1 MNDFRFAIRQ
11 LLKNPGFT
19 VVAVLTLALG
29 MGANTAI
36 FSLVNAIMLRP
47 PPFREPQRLMYLS
60 ERSSH
65 LEGMSI
71 SYPNLVDW
79 QKQTAAFENI
89 AGFRSEGY
97 NLTGGDVPER
107 VQGFSVSANFFSTLG
122 VAPFQGRTFRPD
134 EDQPGAPRVVVI
146 SEGLWQRRFGGEPT
160 ILGRSI
166 QLDAESH
173 VVIGIM
179 PAAFQFPREVE
190 LWTPLGVLGGMSSWQ
205 NRGNHPGIYAIAR
218 LKPGVTT
225 EQARADMDTI
235 TTRLAQQYP
244 DTNAGSG
251 ATVMTL
257 RERMVQQPRPALLML
272 LGAVGFVLLIACAN
286 LANLLMARSAAR
298 AKEIAIR
305 SALGAGRG
313 RIIRQLLCESLM
325 LSILGA
331 IAGLLL
337 AFWGVGLLRQ
347 MIPAEL
353 QESIVI
359 TVDGLVLAFTAVL
372 ALLTGL
378 GFGLVPAL
386 QSSKPDL
393 NETLKEGGRG
403 AGKGRKPH
411 RLRHA
416 LVIAETALAMVL
428 LVGASLL
435 IRSFDRAQKVSSG
448 LGPEGVFTTS
458 ISLPVLKYKE
468 RRDQLA
474 FFEKLLERV
483 SALPGIRDAGG
494 TRTLLGGSQT
504 TYLVEG
510 EPAPEAGRSPIC
522 DFAAVSPDYFKV
534 IGIRL
539 LRGRVFTPAD
549 NQKAVRVAVVDEK
562 FARKHWKDGDA
573 IGKRISTGDTNK
585 WLTIVGVVG
594 HVKNYGVDRDSR
606 QELYLPFAQQ
616 PSASMTLVIKAANA
630 VAAAGLRTAVR
641 EMDPDQPLTTIR
653 PMEQILADQVAPR
666 RITMML
672 LSVFSGIALALAA
685 VGIYGVM
692 AYNASQRTREIGVR
706 MALGARSA
714 DVLIMVLRQSAR
726 PVLVGAVVGLVS
738 ALAMTRLM
746 VTLVFGVS
754 TLDPFTYALMP
765 VTLLAVAFVA
775 SYLPARRAASV
786 DPMEALRYE

>member
-1 MNDFRFAIRQ
+1 MNDLRFAIRQ

-19 VVAVLTLALG
+19 IVAVLTLALG

-47 PPFREPQRLMYLS
+47 PPFPEPERLMYLS
-60 ERSSH
+60 ERSPD
-65 LEGMSI
+65 LEAMSI

-79 QKQTAAFENI
+79 QKQSATFENI
-89 AGFRSEGY
+89 AGFRTEGY
-97 NLTGGDVPER
+97 NLTGGELPER
-107 VQGFSVSANFFSTLG
+107 VQGFRVSANFFATLG
-122 VAPFQGRTFRPD
+122 VVPLHGRTFRPD
-134 EDQPGAPRVVVI
+134 EDQPSAPRVVII
-146 SEGLWQRRFGGEPT
+146 SEGLWQRRFGRDLT
-160 ILGRSI
+160 ILGRPV

-190 LWTPLGVLGGMSSWQ
+190 LWTPLGVLGGMSSWK

-218 LKPGVTT
+218 LKPGVTA

-235 TTRLAQQYP
+235 TSRLAQQYP
-244 DTNAGSG
+244 DTNARSG
-251 ATVMTL
+251 ASVMTL

-325 LSILGA
+325 LSSLGA
-331 IAGLLL
+331 MAGLLL

-353 QESIVI
+353 QESIDI
-359 TVDGLVLAFTAVL
+359 TVDAIVLQFTAVL
-372 ALLTGL
+372 ALLTAL

-403 AGKGRKPH
+403 AGEGRRPH

-416 LVIAETALAMVL
+416 LIISETALAMVL

-448 LGPEGVFTTS
+448 LNPVGVFTTS
-458 ISLPVLKYKE
+458 FSLPILKYKE

-474 FFEKLLERV
+474 FFKKLLERV
-483 SALPGIRDAGG
+483 SALPGIQGAAG
-494 TRTLLGGSQT
+494 TRTLLGGSQII
-504 TYLVEG
+504 YRVEG
-510 EPAPEAGRSPIC
+510 EAAPEPGRSPVC
-522 DFAAVSPDYFKV
+522 DFSAVSPDYFNV
-534 IGIRL
+534 MGIRL
-539 LRGRVFTPAD
+539 LTGRAFTPAD
-549 NQKAVRVAVVDEK
+549 DQKAPRVAVIDEK
-562 FARKHWKDGDA
+562 FARKHRKNGDA
-573 IGKRISTGDTNK
+573 IGKRISTGDADT

-594 HVKNYGVDRDSR
+594 HVKNYGIDRHSR

-616 PSASMTLVIKAANA
+616 PSSTMTLVVKAGNASA
-630 VAAAGLRTAVR
+630 VAGIRAAVR
-641 EMDPDQPLTTIR
+641 EIDPDQPLTTIR

-666 RITMML
+666 RITML
-672 LSVFSGIALALAA
+672 LLAVFSGLALALAA

-706 MALGARSA
+706 MALGARSV
-714 DVLIMVLRQSAR
+714 DVLMMVLRQSAR
-726 PVLVGAVVGLVS
+726 PVLVGAGLGLVS
-738 ALAMTRLM
+738 ALALTRLM
-746 VTLVFGVS
+746 VTLLFGVS
-754 TLDPFTYALMP
+754 TLDPITYTLMP

-775 SYLPARRAASV
+775 SYLPARRAANV